1 MRSIINCVNMLFN
14 KFQIPLLHRSL
25 SFLICICTITNVYSQ
40 QVSTADSITVSI
52 APDYD
57 KVGKV
62 HRILFGEGYRKL
74 WAAPVKIK
82 IFYLAKEKG
91 GMTIIR
97 RGGGLQTKSLRL
109 RDAAGNEW
117 ALRTIQKYPEQGL
130 PANLKAGLA
139 KDILQD
145 QVVTAHPFASLTVPP
160 LADALGIPHAHP
172 EIVYVPDDPALG
184 EFRKEFGNAVFLL
197 EEREPLDAEG
207 TDNTDKAQRK
217 LQEDNDT
224 RLDQKIVLRARLL
237 DMILGDWDRH
247 EDQWRW
253 QKQGDKNDKLYT
265 PVPRDRDMVYY
276 NTSGV
281 FPWIVSHQWL
291 KSKWQGFHPSIRDIK
306 GFNVNARYFDR
317 YFLNGLNESDWDE
330 AIADVQKKLSDSVVE
345 RAIRLLPDTIFS
357 LSGKWLINTIIARRN
372 NIAKPAKSYYRFISK
387 YVDIPA
393 SNKNEMVEIL
403 DDSAGALLVRIN
415 KIKKDGA
422 KGHAMYERSFDPAVT
437 KEVRIYGFDGTDVF
451 AVNNSQ
457 SSPIKIR
464 LIGGTGKDSFNIT
477 GNNVGKRKLFI
488 YDLKKEN
495 NIINS
500 TGKVKLRLS
509 NDSSVNELD
518 KKAFMYDRFSL
529 LTLANYSLDEGI
541 LLIGGF
547 SNRIHGFRK
556 EPYAFYNELLV
567 SYSLGRET
575 FLITYFAEF
584 KKLIGKY
591 DLGINLY
598 SRGPKGISNFFGLG
612 NEAIFENKG
621 DKKIGYYRSRYDYIN
636 ADVRLYRDV
645 APHWRVSGGVA
656 AQYYTSSAS
665 NNSGRFFDKYNVDY
679 PGSLLYKNKAYA
691 GVIAGAELDTRNN
704 LVMPSKGLYWNT
716 TVRAIKEA
724 GGEHNSYGNLLSE
737 LSAYWTPFKTEN
749 LIMAMRVGA
758 GTTVGAP
765 AFFQQLYLGGKQTL
779 RGFHTNRFA
788 GKTLLY
794 NNIEMRLKLFD
805 FNSYLLPGTVG
816 LIAFN
821 DIGRVWLPGESSS
834 KWHDGY
840 GTGIYIMPAN
850 LFLIQGVI
858 GFSKEGS
865 LPYISIGFRF

>member
-1 MRSIINCVNMLFN
+1 
-14 KFQIPLLHRSL
+14 
-25 SFLICICTITNVYSQ
+25 
-40 QVSTADSITVSI
+40 
-52 APDYD
+52 
-57 KVGKV
+57 
-62 HRILFGEGYRKL
+62 
-74 WAAPVKIK
+74 
-82 IFYLAKEKG
+82 
-91 GMTIIR
+91 
-97 RGGGLQTKSLRL
+97 
-109 RDAAGNEW
+109 
-117 ALRTIQKYPEQGL
+117 
-130 PANLKAGLA
+130 
-139 KDILQD
+139 
-145 QVVTAHPFASLTVPP
+145 
-160 LADALGIPHAHP
+160 
-172 EIVYVPDDPALG
+172 
-184 EFRKEFGNAVFLL
+184 
-197 EEREPLDAEG
+197 
-207 TDNTDKAQRK
+207 
-217 LQEDNDT
+217 
-224 RLDQKIVLRARLL
+224 
-237 DMILGDWDRH
+237 
-247 EDQWRW
+247 
-253 QKQGDKNDKLYT
+253 
-265 PVPRDRDMVYY
+265 
-276 NTSGV
+276 
-281 FPWIVSHQWL
+281 
-291 KSKWQGFHPSIRDIK
+291 
-306 GFNVNARYFDR
+306 
-317 YFLNGLNESDWDE
+317 
-330 AIADVQKKLSDSVVE
+330 
-345 RAIRLLPDTIFS
+345 
-357 LSGKWLINTIIARRN
+357 
-372 NIAKPAKSYYRFISK
+372 
-387 YVDIPA
+387 
-393 SNKNEMVEIL
+393 
-403 DDSAGALLVRIN
+403 
-415 KIKKDGA
+415 
-422 KGHAMYERSFDPAVT
+422 
-437 KEVRIYGFDGTDVF
+437 
-451 AVNNSQ
+451 
-457 SSPIKIR
+457 
-464 LIGGTGKDSFNIT
+464 
-477 GNNVGKRKLFI
+477 
-488 YDLKKEN
+488 
-495 NIINS
+495 
-500 TGKVKLRLS
+500 
-509 NDSSVNELD
+509 
-518 KKAFMYDRFSL
+518 
-529 LTLANYSLDEGI
+529 
-541 LLIGGF
+541 
-547 SNRIHGFRK
+547 
-556 EPYAFYNELLV
+556 
-567 SYSLGRET
+567 
-575 FLITYFAEF
+575 
-584 KKLIGKY
+584 
-591 DLGINLY
+591 LGINLY